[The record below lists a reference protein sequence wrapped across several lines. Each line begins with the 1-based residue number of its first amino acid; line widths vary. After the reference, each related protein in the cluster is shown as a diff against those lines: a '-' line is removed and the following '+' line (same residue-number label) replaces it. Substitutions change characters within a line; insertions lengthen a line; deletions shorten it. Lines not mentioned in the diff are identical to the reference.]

1 MSTDKNNA
9 ELSKLISLL
18 GVTLSGNICY
28 NCRPSR
34 QYKDE
39 DAIICATA
47 NYLLAN
53 GIILPPVK
61 VNQSIWT
68 AEPFTDNVPREGHIT
83 VLEYDSK
90 GFCGFWAS
98 FGEIPLSAEFIS
110 EDIGKNV
117 FFTLEE
123 ATNSLKELK
132 DNA

>member
-28 NCRPSR
+28 NCRPSS

-53 GIILPPVK
+53 GVSVSQPSATSPLAK
-61 VNQSIWT
+61 C
-68 AEPFTDNVPREGHIT
+68 GHFDT
-83 VLEYDSK
+83 
-90 GFCGFWAS
+90 
-98 FGEIPLSAEFIS
+98 IS
-110 EDIGKNV
+110 ESDMMPYCPCCSAKM
-117 FFTLEE
+117 
-123 ATNSLKELK
+123 KR
-132 DNA
+132 

>member
-39 DAIICATA
+39 AAIICATA

-53 GIILPPVK
+53 GVS
-61 VNQSIWT
+61 VSQ
-68 AEPFTDNVPREGHIT
+68 
-83 VLEYDSK
+83 
-90 GFCGFWAS
+90 
-98 FGEIPLSAEFIS
+98 PLLRCEN
-110 EDIGKNV
+110 EKM
-117 FFTLEE
+117 
-123 ATNSLKELK
+123 
-132 DNA
+132 NAKMKR